1 MQIKEL
7 DERDLPGIIA
17 LIKRE
22 FPYVEIRI
30 EKIRERIASKRVFVL
45 KAVEKNSLLGFIEAE
60 MPEPTIARINGL
72 TVKPEE
78 RNKGIATALLEHM
91 IGFLQS
97 RGAKRI
103 MLLVKQGNDEA
114 KKLYET
120 KGFKFMGLYQ
130 RQIDQS
136 IVEEMELDFGAKE
149 ESPSYVS

>member
-1 MQIKEL
+1 MTGLIDDPGWRKATVTL
-7 DERDLPGIIA
+7 TLPSID
-17 LIKRE
+17 
-22 FPYVEIRI
+22 V
-30 EKIRERIASKRVFVL
+30 SK
-45 KAVEKNSLLGFIEAE
+45 KSL
-60 MPEPTIARINGL
+60 EPTIARINGL
-72 TVKPEE
+72 TVRPEE

-120 KGFKFMGLYQ
+120 KGFRFMGLYQ

-149 ESPSYVS
+149 ERPSYVS

>member
-1 MQIKEL
+1 MQIEPIA
-7 DERDLPGIIA
+7 ERDLPEIIS

-30 EKIRERIASKRVFVL
+30 EKIRERIASRRVFVF
-45 KAVEKNSLLGFIEAE
+45 KAVENKELLGFVEAE
-60 MPEPTIARINGL
+60 MLAPSIARINGL

-91 IGFLQS
+91 IDFLQS
-97 RGAKRI
+97 KGAKRI

-136 IVEEMELDFGAKE
+136 IVEEMELDLGTKE